1 MSVDEIDKMLKDKN
15 ISQEVKIALEKRK
28 KILLTD
34 KEVIKNDRNI

>member
-1 MSVDEIDKMLKDKN
+1 MSIDEIDKMLKDKK

-34 KEVIKNDRNI
+34 KVVTK